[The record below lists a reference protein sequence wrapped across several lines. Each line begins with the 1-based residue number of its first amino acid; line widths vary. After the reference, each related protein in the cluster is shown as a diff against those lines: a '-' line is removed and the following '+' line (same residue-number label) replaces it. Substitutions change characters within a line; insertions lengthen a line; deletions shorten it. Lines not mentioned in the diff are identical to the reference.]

1 MIHMLSLAVSASSMA
16 MPTNLKGQ
24 RIDVVSLTL
33 WITGFLCLLNIGLAI
48 VFRKKRSREILSY
61 CIVGAFELAVFAF
74 ALILHLGLITKVPY
88 HLPPGLAFN
97 RAEIGAA
104 IAIGIG
110 LFPAAYWHRS
120 PISELPTRIAE
131 DAKVM
136 KDRNGGVRIKT
147 PGEWIN

>member
-1 MIHMLSLAVSASSMA
+1 MLSLAVSASSMA